1 MSNQSVV
8 YADEIEI
15 ELPMRNTEAKTLT
28 QVVSQKNLQ
37 EPVMNSKLIRKEPR
51 PEQDNLRKQ

>member
-37 EPVMNSKLIRKEPR
+37 EPVINSKLIRKEPR